1 MIFSCSVNIVESK
14 VCYYRRLINIHKVI
28 SWFHVSDGN
37 MLCVQVFRMGVGN
50 EGLFNFFALKVLCWF
65 VPRMLQLIAIC
76 NHNIALVYINV
87 TYVEF
92 CFWDFIFQATFV
104 GAKRRRTFSIKSLR
118 TLALL
123 CAAVFIGSAFVVT
136 DYKKVYI
143 NLWSVQVS
151 VGAVLYM
158 IYLIFMNSWYG

>member
-1 MIFSCSVNIVESK
+1 
-14 VCYYRRLINIHKVI
+14 
-28 SWFHVSDGN
+28 
-37 MLCVQVFRMGVGN
+37 
-50 EGLFNFFALKVLCWF
+50 
-65 VPRMLQLIAIC
+65 MLQLIAIC

-92 CFWDFIFQATFV
+92 CFWDFIFQANFV

-123 CAAVFIGSAFVVT
+123 CAAIFIGSAFVVT

-143 NLWSVQVS
+143 NL
-151 VGAVLYM
+151 
-158 IYLIFMNSWYG
+158 